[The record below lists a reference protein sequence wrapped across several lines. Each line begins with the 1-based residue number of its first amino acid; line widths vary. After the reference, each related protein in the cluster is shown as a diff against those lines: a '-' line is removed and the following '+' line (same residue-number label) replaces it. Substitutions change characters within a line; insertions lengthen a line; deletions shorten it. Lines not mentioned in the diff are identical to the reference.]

1 METQKNKLGSTLV
14 SQAAICEGCWNWNFN
29 RVKKKKEFKASLI

>member
-1 METQKNKLGSTLV
+1 METKKMLGSILV

-29 RVKKKKEFKASLI
+29 RVLKKKEFKASLI